1 MDKWKRQDIN
11 NLDFKELCESFY
23 YYKRKMGYGPA
34 AIEEYDANVF
44 ICIFKDKEQ
53 LISNWEKIN
62 YMIAFRVQK
71 RSEIII
77 EKSNFYFCLFVNES
91 IGSDNK
97 SRIQGNSFCAK
108 KYIFEE
114 KLMNEKEYLERAD
127 ARIFSLEIEKTVGE
141 TFKINRIELQNF
153 RRYEGNLKIDLT
165 GKNKKPSAFTLIY
178 APNGYGKTSL
188 FDGLEYA
195 FKGEV
200 ERIVDLIKS
209 NKDQPL
215 KGAIYHN
222 KNCADKPAYSQIELE
237 DGRIIKRNV
246 ASIKDGKNDSRLN
259 QLGKNSGLNI
269 IGSTMDKEK
278 WNRIILPHDKIDT
291 FISAYTPTER
301 YKEWMKSAPELEAE
315 RENFIESYKALRDK
329 EISLE
334 KIEKEIKELKKELTK
349 IEKSKVAVIQLG
361 KLCEEY
367 NALAKSEDSL
377 FFNETKSS
385 LEIYNNLLN
394 KIAKRI
400 RYIKGEVLTSYDLK
414 LEQGKNIR
422 NGKIRDAESLEF
434 ELKNVEDKKQKFIE
448 QKDKYRKFVN
458 IEKDIKTIE
467 EKFDQLKKK
476 KDPLDTI
483 YELGIERVEDEKN
496 RYLELNKEI
505 AGIEKTEKYFELEN
519 KKSEKA
525 FNDLI
530 KKTTEIQKIIDSK
543 EMLISIEEKI
553 ETISKE
559 KKNILIKKQDI
570 RRIKEAINKF
580 DELIK
585 LKKKESERIDTIKI
599 PRNISELSIIKWAE
613 VESFLSNEEQMQ
625 LKTYENCWRELKKEL
640 EVREE
645 IQNQENKIA
654 EETKKICELG
664 SEFLLNHREQTSCPL
679 CKEPFANWEELFER
693 VNRVGKTT
701 EKENR
706 EKRQLII
713 NHINE
718 LDIEYEKFYNM
729 FFSKKENEQV
739 KRLDQLIIYE
749 REKNNKEIQ
758 LGNLEIEIDSLR
770 KKIQLNEEWLENQ
783 DIILNEYSM
792 EEWEMWLENK
802 KVECR
807 KLQLQKDELKK
818 KIEELHTIR
827 QNNKAHVE
835 IKSKQKESIID
846 NSKLYSMI
854 LFLMEKPDEFD
865 VGFERNSLKTSIEL
879 LRTEEKKKR
888 NDLMKYKECGQIDEM
903 DIKQKVSECDTEIAN
918 LQELKKQ
925 ACIFENFSPE
935 GMEKSINTWEKE
947 KKNYEA
953 QLELLYEMREE
964 NGARTYFEKYT
975 AICKKIENQNKNLEN
990 KVLQIR
996 KVKKSYEIEK
1006 NTLEM
1011 KLKDYFSQ
1019 TIMNE
1024 IYQKIDPHEIMKNV
1038 TYHLNFNEKDEP
1050 QLFIEVCE
1058 GEESSKEVYR
1068 PETYFSTAQLNTV
1081 AFSSFF
1087 GRALSTNNLPVKTIC
1102 IDDPIGHFDDMNIL
1116 GFTDM
1121 VRCILEKQ
1129 DCQIIM
1135 STHEEK
1141 VYQIMK
1147 RKLDPN
1153 FYNTLFI
1160 QLDNSEKVIWNR
1172 ANC

>member
-114 KLMNEKEYLERAD
+114 KLMNEKEYLERVD

-188 FDGLEYA
+188 FDGLEY
-195 FKGEV
+195 
-200 ERIVDLIKS
+200 
-209 NKDQPL
+209 
-215 KGAIYHN
+215 
-222 KNCADKPAYSQIELE
+222 
-237 DGRIIKRNV
+237 
-246 ASIKDGKNDSRLN
+246 
-259 QLGKNSGLNI
+259 
-269 IGSTMDKEK
+269 
-278 WNRIILPHDKIDT
+278 
-291 FISAYTPTER
+291 
-301 YKEWMKSAPELEAE
+301 
-315 RENFIESYKALRDK
+315 
-329 EISLE
+329 
-334 KIEKEIKELKKELTK
+334 
-349 IEKSKVAVIQLG
+349 
-361 KLCEEY
+361 
-367 NALAKSEDSL
+367 
-377 FFNETKSS
+377 
-385 LEIYNNLLN
+385 
-394 KIAKRI
+394 
-400 RYIKGEVLTSYDLK
+400 
-414 LEQGKNIR
+414 
-422 NGKIRDAESLEF
+422 
-434 ELKNVEDKKQKFIE
+434 
-448 QKDKYRKFVN
+448 
-458 IEKDIKTIE
+458 
-467 EKFDQLKKK
+467 
-476 KDPLDTI
+476 
-483 YELGIERVEDEKN
+483 
-496 RYLELNKEI
+496 
-505 AGIEKTEKYFELEN
+505 
-519 KKSEKA
+519 
-525 FNDLI
+525 
-530 KKTTEIQKIIDSK
+530 
-543 EMLISIEEKI
+543 
-553 ETISKE
+553 
-559 KKNILIKKQDI
+559 
-570 RRIKEAINKF
+570 
-580 DELIK
+580 
-585 LKKKESERIDTIKI
+585 
-599 PRNISELSIIKWAE
+599 
-613 VESFLSNEEQMQ
+613 
-625 LKTYENCWRELKKEL
+625 
-640 EVREE
+640 
-645 IQNQENKIA
+645 
-654 EETKKICELG
+654 
-664 SEFLLNHREQTSCPL
+664 
-679 CKEPFANWEELFER
+679 
-693 VNRVGKTT
+693 
-701 EKENR
+701 
-706 EKRQLII
+706 
-713 NHINE
+713 
-718 LDIEYEKFYNM
+718 
-729 FFSKKENEQV
+729 
-739 KRLDQLIIYE
+739 
-749 REKNNKEIQ
+749 
-758 LGNLEIEIDSLR
+758 
-770 KKIQLNEEWLENQ
+770 
-783 DIILNEYSM
+783 
-792 EEWEMWLENK
+792 
-802 KVECR
+802 
-807 KLQLQKDELKK
+807 
-818 KIEELHTIR
+818 TIR

>member
-1 MDKWKRQDIN
+1 MDKWERQDIN
-11 NLDFKELCESFY
+11 NLDFKELCENFY

-34 AIEEYDANVF
+34 AIEGYDANVF

-53 LISNWEKIN
+53 LISNWKKIN
-62 YMIAFRVQK
+62 YIIAFRVQK
-71 RSEIII
+71 RIDKII
-77 EKSNFYFCLFVNES
+77 EKSNFYICLFVNEC

-97 SRIQGNSFCAK
+97 SKIQGNSFCAK

-114 KLMNEKEYLERAD
+114 KLMNEKEYLERVE
-127 ARIFSLEIEKTVGE
+127 ARIFALGIEKSVGE
-141 TFKINRIELQNF
+141 TFKINQIELQNF
-153 RRYEGNLKIDLT
+153 RRYEGKLKVDLT

-178 APNGYGKTSL
+178 AKNGYGKTSL
-188 FDGLEYA
+188 FDGLEYV

-200 ERIVDLIKS
+200 DRIVELIKS

-222 KNCADKPAYSQIELE
+222 KNCVDKPAYSQIKLE

-246 ASIKDGKNDSRLN
+246 ASVKAGKNDSRLN
-259 QLGKNSGLNI
+259 RLGKHNGLNI
-269 IGSTMDKEK
+269 IGSTTDKEK
-278 WNRIILPHDKIDT
+278 WNQIILPHDKIDT
-291 FISAYTPTER
+291 FISAHTPTER
-301 YKEWMKSAPELEAE
+301 YEEWMKSAPELEVE
-315 RENFIESYKALRDK
+315 RENFIESYKILRDK
-329 EISLE
+329 EVSLE
-334 KIEKEIKELKKELTK
+334 KVKEEIKELKKELNK

-367 NALAKSEDSL
+367 NTLVKSEDSL
-377 FFNETKSS
+377 LFNETNSS

-400 RYIKGEVLTSYDLK
+400 RYIKNEILTSYDLK
-414 LEQGKNIR
+414 LEQGNSIR
-422 NGKIRDAESLEF
+422 NGKIRDAESLESA
-434 ELKNVEDKKQKFIE
+434 LKNVEDKKQKFIN
-448 QKDKYRKFVN
+448 QKDKHTKFINV
-458 IEKDIKTIE
+458 EKEIKAVE
-467 EKFDQLKKK
+467 EKFNKLKKEK
-476 KDPLDTI
+476 TLLDTI
-483 YELGIERVEDEKN
+483 YELGIKKVEEEKN
-496 RYLELNKEI
+496 RYLELNKDI
-505 AGIEKTEKYFELEN
+505 AGIEKTEEYFELEN

-525 FNDLI
+525 LNDLI
-530 KKTTEIQKIIDSK
+530 KKSTEIQKIIDPK
-543 EMLISIEEKI
+543 EMVISIEEKI
-553 ETISKE
+553 GVISKGE
-559 KKNILIKKQDI
+559 KDILFKKQDI
-570 RRIKEAINKF
+570 RRIKESINKF

-585 LKKKESERIDTIKI
+585 LKKKELERIDTIKI
-599 PRNISELSIIKWAE
+599 PRNISELPTIKWAE
-613 VESFLSNEEQMQ
+613 VESLLSNEEQMQ
-625 LKTYENCWRELKKEL
+625 LKTYEECWRGLEKEL

-645 IQNQENKIA
+645 IQNQENEIA

-664 SEFLLNHREQTSCPL
+664 SEFLLNHREQTICPL

-693 VNRVGKTT
+693 VNRVEKTT

-713 NHINE
+713 NRINE

-729 FFSKKENEQV
+729 FFSKKEDEQV
-739 KRLDQLIIYE
+739 KRLDQIIIYE
-749 REKNNKEIQ
+749 REKNSKEIQ
-758 LGNLEIEIDSLR
+758 LGNLEIEIESLK
-770 KKIQLNEEWLENQ
+770 KKIQLNKEWLENQ

-792 EEWEMWLENK
+792 EEWRLWLENK
-802 KVECR
+802 KAECR

-818 KIEELHTIR
+818 KIKELHTIR
-827 QNNKAHVE
+827 QNNKEHIE
-835 IKSKQKESIID
+835 IKTKQKESIID

-865 VGFERNSLKTSIEL
+865 VEFERNSLKTSIEFL
-879 LRTEEKKKR
+879 KIEEEKKR
-888 NDLMKYKECGQIDEM
+888 NELMQYKDYEQFDEM
-903 DIKQKVSECDTEIAN
+903 DIKQKVSECDIEIVN

-925 ACIFENFSPE
+925 AGIFERFSPE
-935 GMEKSINTWEKE
+935 GIEKSINAWEKE
-947 KKNYEA
+947 KKNYEV
-953 QLELLYEMREE
+953 QLELLYEMKEE

-975 AICKKIENQNKNLEN
+975 AICKKIENQNRNLEN
-990 KVLQIR
+990 KVLQIQ
-996 KVKKSYEIEK
+996 KVKKSYESEK
-1006 NTLEM
+1006 NNLEI

-1058 GEESSKEVYR
+1058 GEESSKKFYR

-1087 GRALSTNNLPVKTIC
+1087 GRALSTNSLPIKTIC

-1160 QLDNSEKVIWNR
+1160 QLDNSEKVVWDK

>member
-1 MDKWKRQDIN
+1 MQDIN

-53 LISNWEKIN
+53 LISNWKKIN
-62 YMIAFRVQK
+62 YIIAFRVQK
-71 RSEIII
+71 RIEKII
-77 EKSNFYFCLFVNES
+77 EKSNFYICLFVNES

-97 SRIQGNSFCAK
+97 SKIQRNSFCAK

-114 KLMNEKEYLERAD
+114 KLMNEKEYLERIE
-127 ARIFSLEIEKTVGE
+127 ARIFSLGIEKTIGK
-141 TFKINRIELQNF
+141 TFKINQIELQNF
-153 RRYEGNLKIDLT
+153 RRYEGKLKVDLT
-165 GKNKKPSAFTLIY
+165 GKNKKTSAFTLIY

-188 FDGLEYA
+188 FDGLEYV

-200 ERIVDLIKS
+200 ERIVDLIRS

-222 KNCADKPAYSQIELE
+222 KNCADKLAYSQIELE

-246 ASIKDGKNDSRLN
+246 ASVKDGKNDSRLN
-259 QLGKNSGLNI
+259 QLGKNNGLNI
-269 IGSTMDKEK
+269 IGSTADKEK
-278 WNRIILPHDKIDT
+278 WNQIILPHDKIDT
-291 FISAYTPTER
+291 FISAHTPTER
-301 YKEWMKSAPELEAE
+301 YEEWMKSAPELEVE
-315 RENFIESYKALRDK
+315 RENFVESYKILRDK
-329 EISLE
+329 EISLGKVEE
-334 KIEKEIKELKKELTK
+334 KIKELKNELNK

-367 NALAKSEDSL
+367 NTLAKSEDSL
-377 FFNETKSS
+377 LFNQINSS

-400 RYIKGEVLTSYDLK
+400 RYIKDEMLTSYDLK

-434 ELKNVEDKKQKFIE
+434 ELENVEAKKKKFIE
-448 QKDKYRKFVN
+448 QKNKHTKFVN
-458 IEKDIKTIE
+458 IEKDIKRIE
-467 EKFDQLKKK
+467 EKFNQLKKEK
-476 KDPLDTI
+476 NPLDTI

-543 EMLISIEEKI
+543 EMLISIKEKI
-553 ETISKE
+553 EAISKE
-559 KKNILIKKQDI
+559 EKNILIKKQDI
-570 RRIKEAINKF
+570 RRIKESINKL

-599 PRNISELSIIKWAE
+599 PRNISELSTIKWAE
-613 VESFLSNEEQMQ
+613 VENFLSNEEQMQ
-625 LKTYENCWRELKKEL
+625 LKTYEVCWRELKKEL
-640 EVREE
+640 EIREE

-664 SEFLLNHREQTSCPL
+664 SEFLLNHREQTICPL

-706 EKRQLII
+706 EKRLLII
-713 NHINE
+713 NSINE

-729 FFSKKENEQV
+729 FFSKKEDEQV
-739 KRLDQLIIYE
+739 KQLDQIIIYE

-758 LGNLEIEIDSLR
+758 LGNLEIEIDSLK
-770 KKIQLNEEWLENQ
+770 KKIQLNQEWLENQ

-792 EEWEMWLENK
+792 EEWGLWSENK
-802 KVECR
+802 KVECQ
-807 KLQLQKDELKK
+807 KLQLQKDELQK

-827 QNNKAHVE
+827 QNNKEHIE
-835 IKSKQKESIID
+835 IKTKQKESIID
-846 NSKLYSMI
+846 NSELYSMI

-865 VGFERNSLKTSIEL
+865 VEFERNSLKTSIESL
-879 LRTEEKKKR
+879 KIEEKKKR
-888 NDLMKYKECGQIDEM
+888 NDLMQYKDYGQIDEM

-925 ACIFENFSPE
+925 ADIFESFSPE
-935 GMEKSINTWEKE
+935 GIEKSINAWKKE

-953 QLELLYEMREE
+953 QLELLYEMQEE
-964 NGARTYFEKYT
+964 KGASTYFEKYT
-975 AICKKIENQNKNLEN
+975 AICKKIENQNRNLEN
-990 KVLQIR
+990 KVLQIQ
-996 KVKKSYEIEK
+996 KVKKRYESEK
-1006 NTLEM
+1006 NKLEN

-1058 GEESSKEVYR
+1058 GEESSKEFYR

-1087 GRALSTNNLPVKTIC
+1087 GRALSTNNLPIKTIC
-1102 IDDPIGHFDDMNIL
+1102 IDAPIGHFDDMNIL

-1147 RKLDPN
+1147 RKLDSN

-1160 QLDNSEKVIWNR
+1160 QLDHSEKVVWDK

>member
-114 KLMNEKEYLERAD
+114 KLMNEKEYLERVD

-422 NGKIRDAESLEF
+422 NGKIR
-434 ELKNVEDKKQKFIE
+434 
-448 QKDKYRKFVN
+448 
-458 IEKDIKTIE
+458 
-467 EKFDQLKKK
+467 
-476 KDPLDTI
+476 
-483 YELGIERVEDEKN
+483 
-496 RYLELNKEI
+496 
-505 AGIEKTEKYFELEN
+505 
-519 KKSEKA
+519 
-525 FNDLI
+525 
-530 KKTTEIQKIIDSK
+530 
-543 EMLISIEEKI
+543 
-553 ETISKE
+553 
-559 KKNILIKKQDI
+559 
-570 RRIKEAINKF
+570 
-580 DELIK
+580 
-585 LKKKESERIDTIKI
+585 
-599 PRNISELSIIKWAE
+599 
-613 VESFLSNEEQMQ
+613 
-625 LKTYENCWRELKKEL
+625 
-640 EVREE
+640 
-645 IQNQENKIA
+645 
-654 EETKKICELG
+654 
-664 SEFLLNHREQTSCPL
+664 
-679 CKEPFANWEELFER
+679 
-693 VNRVGKTT
+693 
-701 EKENR
+701 
-706 EKRQLII
+706 
-713 NHINE
+713 
-718 LDIEYEKFYNM
+718 
-729 FFSKKENEQV
+729 
-739 KRLDQLIIYE
+739 
-749 REKNNKEIQ
+749 
-758 LGNLEIEIDSLR
+758 
-770 KKIQLNEEWLENQ
+770 
-783 DIILNEYSM
+783 
-792 EEWEMWLENK
+792 
-802 KVECR
+802 
-807 KLQLQKDELKK
+807 
-818 KIEELHTIR
+818 
-827 QNNKAHVE
+827 
-835 IKSKQKESIID
+835 
-846 NSKLYSMI
+846 
-854 LFLMEKPDEFD
+854 DEFD

>member
-1 MDKWKRQDIN
+1 MENREFLEQIQQYAVRIGNAGD
-11 NLDFKELCESFY
+11 KELYGSGTLFLVS
-23 YYKRKMGYGPA
+23 KRKKVCVLTAAHVVYSLMGKIKKQELKICLTCKDKKDDIHCIIVDDTKCICIYSEYNKNKRKKEFFNDLALIDIPWESWMDDMTGFRLASGNSGVEIKGYGFPLSLDEEKDRSLA
-34 AIEEYDANVF
+34 DLFAGIECLTGTIESQNVGRLAIKYDVHT
-44 ICIFKDKEQ
+44 
-53 LISNWEKIN
+53 
-62 YMIAFRVQK
+62 
-71 RSEIII
+71 
-77 EKSNFYFCLFVNES
+77 
-91 IGSDNK
+91 GSD
-97 SRIQGNSFCAK
+97 I
-108 KYIFEE
+108 
-114 KLMNEKEYLERAD
+114 ERD
-127 ARIFSLEIEKTVGE
+127 SIMEGYSGTGLFSLETDGICYRGLVSCSRGDKT
-141 TFKINRIELQNF
+141 
-153 RRYEGNLKIDLT
+153 
-165 GKNKKPSAFTLIY
+165 A
-178 APNGYGKTSL
+178 GY
-188 FDGLEYA
+188 
-195 FKGEV
+195 
-200 ERIVDLIKS
+200 
-209 NKDQPL
+209 
-215 KGAIYHN
+215 
-222 KNCADKPAYSQIELE
+222 
-237 DGRIIKRNV
+237 
-246 ASIKDGKNDSRLN
+246 
-259 QLGKNSGLNI
+259 
-269 IGSTMDKEK
+269 TMWATD
-278 WNRIILPHDKIDT
+278 
-291 FISAYTPTER
+291 A
-301 YKEWMKSAPELEAE
+301 
-315 RENFIESYKALRDK
+315 
-329 EISLE
+329 
-334 KIEKEIKELKKELTK
+334 
-349 IEKSKVAVIQLG
+349 
-361 KLCEEY
+361 
-367 NALAKSEDSL
+367 
-377 FFNETKSS
+377 
-385 LEIYNNLLN
+385 
-394 KIAKRI
+394 
-400 RYIKGEVLTSYDLK
+400 
-414 LEQGKNIR
+414 
-422 NGKIRDAESLEF
+422 GKIT
-434 ELKNVEDKKQKFIE
+434 ELMKEN
-448 QKDKYRKFVN
+448 N
-458 IEKDIKTIE
+458 IEIE
-467 EKFDQLKKK
+467 C
-476 KDPLDTI
+476 P
-483 YELGIERVEDEKN
+483 
-496 RYLELNKEI
+496 
-505 AGIEKTEKYFELEN
+505 
-519 KKSEKA
+519 
-525 FNDLI
+525 
-530 KKTTEIQKIIDSK
+530 
-543 EMLISIEEKI
+543 
-553 ETISKE
+553 
-559 KKNILIKKQDI
+559 
-570 RRIKEAINKF
+570 
-580 DELIK
+580 
-585 LKKKESERIDTIKI
+585 
-599 PRNISELSIIKWAE
+599 
-613 VESFLSNEEQMQ
+613 ESFEP
-625 LKTYENCWRELKKEL
+625 YENCWRELKKEL

>member
-1 MDKWKRQDIN
+1 
-11 NLDFKELCESFY
+11 
-23 YYKRKMGYGPA
+23 
-34 AIEEYDANVF
+34 
-44 ICIFKDKEQ
+44 
-53 LISNWEKIN
+53 
-62 YMIAFRVQK
+62 
-71 RSEIII
+71 
-77 EKSNFYFCLFVNES
+77 
-91 IGSDNK
+91 
-97 SRIQGNSFCAK
+97 
-108 KYIFEE
+108 
-114 KLMNEKEYLERAD
+114 
-127 ARIFSLEIEKTVGE
+127 
-141 TFKINRIELQNF
+141 
-153 RRYEGNLKIDLT
+153 
-165 GKNKKPSAFTLIY
+165 
-178 APNGYGKTSL
+178 
-188 FDGLEYA
+188 
-195 FKGEV
+195 
-200 ERIVDLIKS
+200 
-209 NKDQPL
+209 
-215 KGAIYHN
+215 
-222 KNCADKPAYSQIELE
+222 
-237 DGRIIKRNV
+237 
-246 ASIKDGKNDSRLN
+246 
-259 QLGKNSGLNI
+259 
-269 IGSTMDKEK
+269 
-278 WNRIILPHDKIDT
+278 
-291 FISAYTPTER
+291 
-301 YKEWMKSAPELEAE
+301 MKSAPELEAE

-613 VESFLSNEEQMQ
+613 VESFLSNEEQ
-625 LKTYENCWRELKKEL
+625 
-640 EVREE
+640 
-645 IQNQENKIA
+645 
-654 EETKKICELG
+654 
-664 SEFLLNHREQTSCPL
+664 
-679 CKEPFANWEELFER
+679 
-693 VNRVGKTT
+693 
-701 EKENR
+701 
-706 EKRQLII
+706 
-713 NHINE
+713 
-718 LDIEYEKFYNM
+718 
-729 FFSKKENEQV
+729 
-739 KRLDQLIIYE
+739 
-749 REKNNKEIQ
+749 
-758 LGNLEIEIDSLR
+758 
-770 KKIQLNEEWLENQ
+770 
-783 DIILNEYSM
+783 M

>member
-77 EKSNFYFCLFVNES
+77 EKSNFYFCLFVNEP

-114 KLMNEKEYLERAD
+114 KLMNEKEYLERVD

-178 APNGYGKTSL
+178 AQNGYGKTSL

-385 LEIYNNLLN
+385 LETYNNLLN

-467 EKFDQLKKK
+467 EKFNQLKKE
-476 KDPLDTI
+476 KDPLD
-483 YELGIERVEDEKN
+483 
-496 RYLELNKEI
+496 
-505 AGIEKTEKYFELEN
+505 
-519 KKSEKA
+519 
-525 FNDLI
+525 
-530 KKTTEIQKIIDSK
+530 
-543 EMLISIEEKI
+543 
-553 ETISKE
+553 
-559 KKNILIKKQDI
+559 
-570 RRIKEAINKF
+570 
-580 DELIK
+580 
-585 LKKKESERIDTIKI
+585 
-599 PRNISELSIIKWAE
+599 
-613 VESFLSNEEQMQ
+613 
-625 LKTYENCWRELKKEL
+625 
-640 EVREE
+640 
-645 IQNQENKIA
+645 
-654 EETKKICELG
+654 
-664 SEFLLNHREQTSCPL
+664 
-679 CKEPFANWEELFER
+679 
-693 VNRVGKTT
+693 
-701 EKENR
+701 
-706 EKRQLII
+706 
-713 NHINE
+713 
-718 LDIEYEKFYNM
+718 
-729 FFSKKENEQV
+729 
-739 KRLDQLIIYE
+739 
-749 REKNNKEIQ
+749 
-758 LGNLEIEIDSLR
+758 
-770 KKIQLNEEWLENQ
+770 
-783 DIILNEYSM
+783 
-792 EEWEMWLENK
+792 
-802 KVECR
+802 
-807 KLQLQKDELKK
+807 
-818 KIEELHTIR
+818 
-827 QNNKAHVE
+827 
-835 IKSKQKESIID
+835 
-846 NSKLYSMI
+846 
-854 LFLMEKPDEFD
+854 
-865 VGFERNSLKTSIEL
+865 
-879 LRTEEKKKR
+879 
-888 NDLMKYKECGQIDEM
+888 
-903 DIKQKVSECDTEIAN
+903 
-918 LQELKKQ
+918 
-925 ACIFENFSPE
+925 
-935 GMEKSINTWEKE
+935 INTWEKE

-975 AICKKIENQNKNLEN
+975 AICKKIENQNNNLEN

-996 KVKKSYEIEK
+996 KVKKIYEIEK

-1121 VRCILEKQ
+1121 IRCILEKQ

-1160 QLDNSEKVIWNR
+1160 QLDNSEKVVWNR

>member
-1 MDKWKRQDIN
+1 
-11 NLDFKELCESFY
+11 
-23 YYKRKMGYGPA
+23 
-34 AIEEYDANVF
+34 
-44 ICIFKDKEQ
+44 
-53 LISNWEKIN
+53 
-62 YMIAFRVQK
+62 MIAFRVQK

-114 KLMNEKEYLERAD
+114 KLMNEKEYLERVD

-758 LGNLEIEIDSLR
+758 LGNLEIEIDSL
-770 KKIQLNEEWLENQ
+770 
-783 DIILNEYSM
+783 
-792 EEWEMWLENK
+792 
-802 KVECR
+802 
-807 KLQLQKDELKK
+807 
-818 KIEELHTIR
+818 
-827 QNNKAHVE
+827 
-835 IKSKQKESIID
+835 
-846 NSKLYSMI
+846 
-854 LFLMEKPDEFD
+854 
-865 VGFERNSLKTSIEL
+865 
-879 LRTEEKKKR
+879 
-888 NDLMKYKECGQIDEM
+888 
-903 DIKQKVSECDTEIAN
+903 
-918 LQELKKQ
+918 
-925 ACIFENFSPE
+925 
-935 GMEKSINTWEKE
+935 
-947 KKNYEA
+947 
-953 QLELLYEMREE
+953 ELLYEMREE